1 MTLLQ
6 DKSILEPYFKG
17 DKTMKKLKYG
27 VVVLLVAS
35 LLAGCSS
42 SSTTGEPTDTPAD
55 SSSKVTVAT
64 DTDLSTMDHSI
75 ATDGTSMVAITMGF
89 AGLTEL
95 DENNQPL
102 PDMATS
108 WTTNEDETVYT
119 FTLADTIWSNG
130 VPVTA
135 ADFVYGW
142 QRLASQETASE
153 YAFILSVITL
163 QNADAVISGELPVT
177 DLGIKAIDDKTLEVT
192 LNAPCDFFLSL
203 LAFPSFFPLN
213 QEFVESQ
220 GDQYALTPDNMIYNG
235 PYAMNSWTS
244 GNSYSFVKND
254 GYYQADTIEVDE
266 VEFKFI
272 QDTQSAMLEYQTGNI
287 DVVKLSGEMVD
298 AYKDQPGFTNRLQGY
313 LWYLSLN
320 FGDEVIQN
328 ADLRQAL
335 LYAVDRETI
344 AESVLKDGSVA
355 ADGIIPIEL
364 ANGPDGTEYR
374 DAAGS
379 LITYDPAKA
388 QEYYEKAKEVLG
400 SDVTI
405 ELLFEDTEASKAV
418 AEYIQN
424 NLETNCP
431 GMTVTLNSKP
441 KKTRLEMQQNGEYQI
456 ALHRW
461 GPDYADPQTYLDL
474 FITGAS
480 NNYGVYS
487 SETYDGLVLEATTGE
502 TATDSTARWDMLIEA
517 EKVLVQ
523 DDAAVIPVYQNGG
536 AMMIQPS
543 VSGIEF
549 HSAGVDNYR
558 HMVIGE

>member
-1 MTLLQ
+1 
-6 DKSILEPYFKG
+6 
-17 DKTMKKLKYG
+17 MKKLKYG